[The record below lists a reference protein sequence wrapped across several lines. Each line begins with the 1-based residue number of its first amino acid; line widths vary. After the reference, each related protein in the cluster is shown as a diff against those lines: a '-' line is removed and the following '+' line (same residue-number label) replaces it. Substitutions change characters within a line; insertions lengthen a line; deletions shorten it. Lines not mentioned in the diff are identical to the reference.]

1 MTRPKS
7 ARKAAKNASRDCRDL
22 PLLRRVWAKLTPKYA
37 LELMLLDYG
46 AVVYPF
52 QISWQPHEPT
62 AAEMLGPLK
71 DEVAEFMEMMITL
84 EGDAP

>member
-7 ARKAAKNASRDCRDL
+7 VSQAAKNTPRIFLNL
-22 PLLRRVWAKLTPKYA
+22 PILRRVSAQLTPKYGIS
-37 LELMLLDYG
+37 LVLLDYG

-62 AAEMLGPLK
+62 AAEMLGPLG

>member
-7 ARKAAKNASRDCRDL
+7 VRQAAKNTPRIFLNL
-22 PLLRRVWAKLTPKYA
+22 PILRRVWAKLTPKYA

-62 AAEMLGPLK
+62 AAEMLGPLG
-71 DEVAEFMEMMITL
+71 DELAEFMEMMITL
-84 EGDAP
+84 EGELP